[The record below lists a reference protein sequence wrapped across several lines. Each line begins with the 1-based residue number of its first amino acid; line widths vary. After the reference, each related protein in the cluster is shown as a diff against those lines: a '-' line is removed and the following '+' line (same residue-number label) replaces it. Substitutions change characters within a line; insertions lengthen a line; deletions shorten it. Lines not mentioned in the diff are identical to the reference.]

1 MLLTCGAAGCI
12 EREHSL
18 NGDVHGGNVE
28 GFEHNL
34 EGQQGGKDRLT
45 TPLRLLGYGMLRN
58 LLKGENYANSMVL
71 LYPISTPTGPAL
83 GSPLPPNLSRS
94 VRTFCC
100 IATQWGR
107 SI

>member
-34 EGQQGGKDRLT
+34 EQQGGKDRLKNT
-45 TPLRLLGYGMLRN
+45 TASPGLRN
-58 LLKGENYANSMVL
+58 A
-71 LYPISTPTGPAL
+71 P
-83 GSPLPPNLSRS
+83 
-94 VRTFCC
+94 
-100 IATQWGR
+100 
-107 SI
+107 